1 MSTLA
6 EIEAAMPGLSLE
18 ELRQLERFLKSLT
31 GERANAART
40 FTGRDAIRWWNAS
53 ERLGVAEAEALAA
66 DINAARAEVD
76 PPLSRW
82 G

>member
-6 EIEAAMPGLSLE
+6 EIEAAVPALSLD
-18 ELRQLERFLKSLT
+18 ELRQLERFLQSLT
-31 GERANAART
+31 GERANASRT
-40 FTGRDAIRWWNAS
+40 FTGRDAICWWNKS
-53 ERLGVAEAEALAA
+53 ERLGVAEAEAFLA

-82 G
+82 D